1 MNQKFRTQK
10 SFSPLA
16 LEKLSH
22 YTWPGNVRELRNIV
36 ENLVVMSTGDVIDE
50 KSLPSNV
57 TQTANKNIFVDTP
70 DYFES
75 FKLKEI
81 IADVEKEV
89 VRKALAEFG
98 DLRNTANHL
107 GVDLSTLV
115 RKKRKYQ
122 L

>member
-1 MNQKFRTQK
+1 M
-10 SFSPLA
+10 
-16 LEKLSH
+16 
-22 YTWPGNVRELRNIV
+22 RELRNIV

-115 RKKRKYQ
+115 RKKA
-122 L
+122 